1 MTAAVRAEV
10 EPEDYMSVELLTEH
24 EDGEEDALRR
34 FDACFILDRQR
45 KSSMTYDGV
54 RGSDLG
60 RDQACQ

>member
-10 EPEDYMSVELLTEH
+10 EPEDYMSVELLTEY
-24 EDGEEDALRR
+24 EDGEGDALRR
-34 FDACFILDRQR
+34 FDACFIPDRQ